1 MSTTPTCSSGARVT
15 AVQANLNGQLE
26 KALRATADFRDHAK
40 GLGSAVIEPV
50 RSTQLPM
57 RPLCY
62 MGRPDEFLDLLGMSP
77 TAIAEFEAMGMRVP
91 LERALAMR

>member
-1 MSTTPTCSSGARVT
+1 
-15 AVQANLNGQLE
+15 
-26 KALRATADFRDHAK
+26 
-40 GLGSAVIEPV
+40 
-50 RSTQLPM
+50 
-57 RPLCY
+57 

>member
-1 MSTTPTCSSGARVT
+1 MLLRLPHA
-15 AVQANLNGQLE
+15 AAAQANLNGQLE
-26 KALRATADFRDHAK
+26 EALRATADFRDHAK
-40 GLGSAVIEPV
+40 GLGSAVIEQV
-50 RSTQLPM
+50 WSTQLSM
-57 RPLCY
+57 RPFCY